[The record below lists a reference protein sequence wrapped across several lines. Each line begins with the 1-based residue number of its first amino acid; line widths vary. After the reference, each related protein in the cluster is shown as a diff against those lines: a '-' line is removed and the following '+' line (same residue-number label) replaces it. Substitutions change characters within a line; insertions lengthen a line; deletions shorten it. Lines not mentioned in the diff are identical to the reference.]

1 MIITHNL
8 HLIPP
13 LSVER
18 ISPLCSSSRNRVSL
32 THKLCTC
39 IIRCLLAI
47 FLENECILRH
57 WLFTRA
63 SQHYN
68 NRHHPCQSFLL
79 CVAPPLAHLWVQ
91 GPRWTP
97 ISRES
102 NMLRPTDRHQTTT
115 CQLYILLS
123 MVEKEN
129 SVVCRPDHVGIP
141 RYGCPSGPLHPKM
154 SRGWSYTQKEGQSR
168 MMAIGIVL
176 RSTHG
181 QPVPKD
187 APWMLV
193 VQRCEA

>member
-1 MIITHNL
+1 MPRATTFVVAAIPARSVSPTLVHVDGMIITHNL

-79 CVAPPLAHLWVQ
+79 CVSPPPSHLGMQ
-91 GPRWTP
+91 EPHQAP
-97 ISRES
+97 ISHIKPFQHDLIYKQS
-102 NMLRPTDRHQTTT
+102 NF
-115 CQLYILLS
+115 
-123 MVEKEN
+123 
-129 SVVCRPDHVGIP
+129 
-141 RYGCPSGPLHPKM
+141 PSL
-154 SRGWSYTQKEGQSR
+154 T
-168 MMAIGIVL
+168 
-176 RSTHG
+176 
-181 QPVPKD
+181 
-187 APWMLV
+187 
-193 VQRCEA
+193 